1 MHRFVR
7 NGIVA
12 VLALFASGRSSVVSD
27 HGLLKVQN
35 NRVVDAQG
43 VPLQLAGMSLYW
55 STFGG
60 TGTSWGANDFFNANV
75 VSTMANDWKSSLIR
89 APAGVIS
96 GSGQNVYQYPQ
107 TMNLVKQVVDAA
119 IANGIYVIVD
129 WHLENSTPDQSDA
142 TKFFTE
148 MTQTYKST
156 PNIIWEIWNEPKN
169 VQWSDIK
176 SYANTMIPLIRQ
188 NSQNLILVGTP
199 NWSHNPD
206 QAANDPITVDP
217 NVAYTLHFY
226 AAQNCDASK
235 LDADNNTA
243 MSAANSAIQ
252 KAAVFISEWGT
263 VCNSGSGSVEKTW
276 SDKWLAWAKTNG
288 ISWANWSLSN
298 KSETSAAIS
307 TSGGSGGGWSDNQLS
322 ASGAYVKGKIQEVYA
337 NLPKP
342 SAVDAP
348 AGTRAPRT
356 DLRVVRDGQKLS
368 LLAPDGTR
376 SIAVLDPSGRIVAK
390 SGQPGGRLD
399 LPPRT
404 GGLVFVRTTDERGSR
419 STPLILTR

>member
-7 NGIVA
+7 SGLVA
-12 VLALFASGRSSVVSD
+12 AFVLVTASRGSVVSD
-27 HGLLKVQN
+27 HGRLKIQN
-35 NRVVDAQG
+35 NRVVDSLG
-43 VPLQLAGMSLYW
+43 RPTQLAGMSLYW

-96 GSGQNVYQYPQ
+96 GSGQNVYNYPQ

-129 WHLENSTPDQSDA
+129 WHLENSTPAQSDA

-169 VQWSDIK
+169 VSWPDIK

-188 NSQNLILVGTP
+188 NSQNLIIVGTP

-206 QAANDPITVDP
+206 QAAADPITIDA
-217 NVAYTLHFY
+217 NVAYALHFY

-235 LDADNNTA
+235 LDADNNSA
-243 MSAANSAIQ
+243 MSVANSAIQ

-276 SDKWLAWAKTNG
+276 SDKWLAWARTNG

-298 KSETSAAIS
+298 KNETSAAIS
-307 TSGGSGGGWSDNQLS
+307 TSGSGGGGWSDNQLTP
-322 ASGAYVKGKIQEVYA
+322 SGSYVKGKIQEVYA
-337 NLPKP
+337 DLQKTL
-342 SAVDAP
+342 AVRAPTGTANRPTKFFARYDGTALAIDLP
-348 AGTRAPRT
+348 AGTT
-356 DLRVVRDGQKLS
+356 
-368 LLAPDGTR
+368 
-376 SIAVLDPSGRIVAK
+376 SIAIRDPSGRTLARRQVSERSVLVPLEA
-390 SGQPGGRLD
+390 R
-399 LPPRT
+399 
-404 GGLVFVRTTDERGSR
+404 GLVLVQATGDRGTSSIGVVIAR
-419 STPLILTR
+419 

>member
-1 MHRFVR
+1 MRRIVR
-7 NGIVA
+7 NVIVA
-12 VLALFASGRSSVVSD
+12 AIVIFTSSQGSVVSE
-27 HGLLKVQN
+27 HGPLKVQN
-35 NRVVDAQG
+35 NKVVDSLG
-43 VPLQLAGMSLYW
+43 RPIQLAGMSLYW

-75 VSTMANDWKSSLIR
+75 VSTMAKDWKSSLIR

-96 GSGQNVYQYPQ
+96 GSGQNVYSYPQ

-129 WHLENSTPDQSDA
+129 WHLENSTPSQSDA

-206 QAANDPITVDP
+206 QAANDPITIDP
-217 NVAYTLHFY
+217 NIAYTLHFY

-243 MSAANSAIQ
+243 MTAANSAIQ

-288 ISWANWSLSN
+288 VSWANWSLSN
-298 KSETSAAIS
+298 KNETSAAIS
-307 TSGGSGGGWSDNQLS
+307 TSGGGGGGWSDNQLTS
-322 ASGAYVKGKIQEVYA
+322 SGTYVRGKIQEVA
-337 NLPKP
+337 AELAKTSSIDGAMRNHATGMDPRLIRDGRNL
-342 SAVDAP
+342 SIQTP
-348 AGTRAPRT
+348 AGTSAIT
-356 DLRVVRDGQKLS
+356 VMD
-368 LLAPDGTR
+368 A
-376 SIAVLDPSGRIVAK
+376 AGRIVAK
-390 SGQPGGRLD
+390 GEGLDGRLG
-399 LPPRT
+399 LPPQAR
-404 GGLVFVRTTDERGSR
+404 GLVFVWTTDGTGSKA
-419 STPLILTR
+419 TPLILSR